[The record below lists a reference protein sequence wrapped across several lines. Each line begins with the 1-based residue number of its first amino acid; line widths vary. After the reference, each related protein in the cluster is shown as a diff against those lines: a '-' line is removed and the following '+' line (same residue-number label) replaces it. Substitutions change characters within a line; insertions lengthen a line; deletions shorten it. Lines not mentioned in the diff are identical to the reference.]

1 LGDTTKLSIS
11 KGFSNI
17 FHFGIPPLCETSIYQ
32 SGDDMLPDLRPAQH
46 HCPAAGGKHRAPVKT
61 VGLRGVQHL
70 GGYARRAANGWK
82 RLQKPT
88 KSRHSIRK
96 I

>member
-1 LGDTTKLSIS
+1 M
-11 KGFSNI
+11 
-17 FHFGIPPLCETSIYQ
+17 P
-32 SGDDMLPDLRPAQH
+32 PDLRLAQH

-88 KSRHSIRK
+88 KSRDSIRK
-96 I
+96 NRENHKVSHLATRTGFLSPGVIL